1 MSPSLS
7 NACPD
12 GKAISQEAVTI
23 VDEEL
28 EAQMRQVLDR
38 GGRAVIP
45 LENEAHWLVRV
56 FLGGEPNWSYCPQLR
71 GGPRGRV
78 YSVLNEVLGTEAM
91 AGIPLRAGRQRLGD
105 LVFALPRGHRWT
117 EEDKELLLAFADQA
131 ALALAKLRS
140 LEELRSLKEF
150 NERLIRSMTEGVAL
164 NDPEG
169 VIIYANPAFGE
180 LVGLAPEQIVG
191 RHWTEF
197 VPKEHRQRVTEA
209 LARRREGKVDRYRLE
224 LLRVDGR
231 RVPVLVSGGP
241 RFEEG
246 RFVGTQGVFTDIT
259 PLAEAE
265 ARLQRALE
273 QTERLLSGAV
283 TAAVRIIEKRDPYV
297 ADHSQ
302 RVAKLAC
309 AIARELGLAK
319 ERIEGLRMAAMLHD
333 IGKVAIPA
341 EILAKPG
348 RLSET
353 EFKLVQAHPQVAVDT
368 LADIDFPWPVREI
381 ILQHHERLDGS
392 GYPQGLTGGD
402 ILLEARILGVADV
415 VEAMAHHRP
424 YRPALGIEAALQ
436 ELDRGKGTLYDP
448 RVVDA
453 CLRLFREQGFSWD

>member
-1 MSPSLS
+1 M
-7 NACPD
+7 
-12 GKAISQEAVTI
+12 
-23 VDEEL
+23 
-28 EAQMRQVLDR
+28 
-38 GGRAVIP
+38 
-45 LENEAHWLVRV
+45 
-56 FLGGEPNWSYCPQLR
+56 GE
-71 GGPRGRV
+71 
-78 YSVLNEVLGTEAM
+78 
-91 AGIPLRAGRQRLGD
+91 
-105 LVFALPRGHRWT
+105 
-117 EEDKELLLAFADQA
+117 
-131 ALALAKLRS
+131 
-140 LEELRSLKEF
+140 
-150 NERLIRSMTEGVAL
+150 
-164 NDPEG
+164 
-169 VIIYANPAFGE
+169 
-180 LVGLAPEQIVG
+180 
-191 RHWTEF
+191 
-197 VPKEHRQRVTEA
+197 
-209 LARRREGKVDRYRLE
+209 RRRLE
-224 LLRVDGR
+224 LLRADGR

-246 RFVGTQGVFTDIT
+246 RFIGTQGVFTDIT

-265 ARLQRALE
+265 DRLQRALE

-302 RVAKLAC
+302 RVAELAC
-309 AIARELGLAK
+309 AIAQELGLAK

-353 EFKLVQAHPQVAVDT
+353 EFKLVQAHPQVAAEI
-368 LADIDFPWPVREI
+368 LADIDFPWAVQEI

-392 GYPQGLTGGD
+392 GYPQGLTGGN

-424 YRPALGIEAALQ
+424 YRPARGVEAALQ
-436 ELDRGKGTLYDP
+436 EIERGKGTLYDP